1 MYSWNEK
8 DPGGGATLEQHEY
21 GTLCRVAVMVDT
33 GVIVSAF
40 VSSSF
45 AMIQTEFPHLAKS
58 SPLSGRPYEVMQ
70 CNVFQS
76 NAMLE
81 GTFLHCFPA
90 LSLCI
95 APQ

>member
-1 MYSWNEK
+1 MQWPTLTRTQWALCIALLMSCIMYSWNEK
-8 DPGGGATLEQHEY
+8 DPGGGATLDQHEY

-45 AMIQTEFPHLAKS
+45 AMIQTAFPHLAKS
-58 SPLSGRPYEVMQ
+58 SPLS
-70 CNVFQS
+70 
-76 NAMLE
+76 
-81 GTFLHCFPA
+81 
-90 LSLCI
+90 LCI